1 MRRNRLVL
9 YGCIIFAVLVIA
21 VWYFSVRWDSANR
34 AEFPDMV
41 GAEVL
46 APKDP
51 PGPKVCRPRPPE
63 NSGGS
68 KESTSE
74 TEPTE
79 NGGEKEA
86 PASR

>member
-1 MRRNRLVL
+1 MRRNRLL
-9 YGCIIFAVLVIA
+9 LFGCVIFAVLVIA
-21 VWYFSVRWDSANR
+21 AWYFYALRTSDNISDAVRS
-34 AEFPDMV
+34 
-41 GAEVL
+41 EVL

-51 PGPKVCRPRPPE
+51 PGPKVRRPRPPE